1 MTEPLNDTSSVRLA
15 WRMVADYA
23 HLAARQA
30 DSAADGDVD
39 AGKKAA
45 ETLMFTQRIAS
56 ASAGLGAGWSPER
69 ILTEVA
75 NTIERAQAQELER
88 HKQMLKHQRDALQ
101 VSWDQSEKLRRGVDG
116 VIENL
121 TAVAEFCATLKKP
134 EKK

>member
-1 MTEPLNDTSSVRLA
+1 MTSILDDTTSVQRA
-15 WRMVADYA
+15 WKMVADYA
-23 HLAARQA
+23 GLAARQA
-30 DSAADGDVD
+30 HSAADGDVA

-45 ETLMFTQRIAS
+45 ETLMFTQRLAA
-56 ASAGLGAGWSPER
+56 ASAGFGAGWSPER

-75 NTIERAQAQELER
+75 NTITRAQDQEMER

-121 TAVAEFCATLKKP
+121 TAVAEFCATLKL